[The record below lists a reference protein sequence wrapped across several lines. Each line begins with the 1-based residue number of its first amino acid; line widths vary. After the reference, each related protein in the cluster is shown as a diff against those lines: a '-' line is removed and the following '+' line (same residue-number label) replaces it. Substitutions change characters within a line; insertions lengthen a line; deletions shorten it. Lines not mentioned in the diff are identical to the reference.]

1 MRLICPHCGCYSTT
15 RSSTK
20 MSPLTG
26 HAFYAWSNV
35 DCGHTFKAAF
45 EIVGTIS
52 PSAMPNPAIVLPTC
66 KGVGK
71 NHKTMSKSIPLKEP
85 A

>member
-1 MRLICPHCGCYSTT
+1 MRLICPHCGARASTRAST
-15 RSSTK
+15 R
-20 MSPLTG
+20 MSALTG
-26 HAFYAWSNV
+26 HAYYACSNI

-52 PSAMPNPAIVLPTC
+52 PSALPNPAIVLPTC

-71 NHKTMSKSIPLKEP
+71 NCNTMSKSVPLKEP

>member
-1 MRLICPHCGCYSTT
+1 MRLICPHCGARAST
-15 RSSTK
+15 RSSTR
-20 MSPLTG
+20 MSVLTG
-26 HAFYAWSNV
+26 HAFYACSNV

-71 NHKTMSKSIPLKEP
+71 NSTHMSKSAPLKEP

>member
-1 MRLICPHCGCYSTT
+1 MRLICPHCGSRASTRTST
-15 RSSTK
+15 R
-20 MSPLTG
+20 MSPLCGIAT
-26 HAFYAWSNV
+26 YQCSNV
-35 DCGHTFKAAF
+35 ECGHTFKAAF

-71 NHKTMSKSIPLKEP
+71 NHKTMSKSVPLKEP